1 MKAIILAAGMG
12 SRLGSKADGRPKA
25 LLRIG
30 DRALI
35 QHQLEALS
43 SEGVGPV
50 AVVIG
55 HGGDQIRTVLHD
67 AVEYVV
73 NEQHAETNSL
83 FSLWLA
89 REWLDGDI
97 LLLNSD
103 LLFHPEILR
112 RVLATPGS
120 ALAYDSTSHHGGE
133 QTKVGLIGRRVIDL
147 GKDFPATGAR
157 GENLGLI
164 KLNAEAAQLLRK
176 RAEAI
181 IEKGD
186 VKVWVTEA
194 VRSILAEVEVT
205 GVNVAGLPWAEVDF
219 PYDLEQARKV
229 VWPAIEAARS
239 PWRRIWRKLRWAAWL
254 LLAIAFVAVVTLLSS
269 LFGPASVDWETL
281 APRDGVVAR
290 IQRAEKGPQKWWLV
304 APNDTLTFEAEGG
317 VLTRLEARG
326 LLMRGSTDTA
336 VFALGILVD
345 GAPYAYQTDRAP
357 IDTEALA
364 SGGAVVSERDRKTF
378 TLAPGQH
385 RLGVTFLAGNVTA
398 VLVRVRQP
406 EEK

>member
-12 SRLGSKADGRPKA
+12 SRLGAKAEGRPKA

-30 DRALI
+30 NRPLI

-43 SEGVGPV
+43 SEGIGPV
-50 AVVIG
+50 VVVVG
-55 HGGDQIRTVLHD
+55 HAADQIKTVLHD

-73 NEQHAETNSL
+73 NDNHAETNSL
-83 FSLWLA
+83 YSLWLA
-89 REWLDGDI
+89 RNWLDGDTV
-97 LLLNSD
+97 LLNSD

-133 QTKVGLIGRRVIDL
+133 QTKVGLVGQRVVDL

-164 KLNAEAAQLLRK
+164 KLNAEAAQALRA

-181 IEKGD
+181 VANGD

-205 GVNVAGLPWAEVDF
+205 AVNVAGLPWAEVDF

-229 VWPAIEAARS
+229 VWPAIEASAS
-239 PWRRIWRKLRWAAWL
+239 PWRRAWRRLRW
-254 LLAIAFVAVVTLLSS
+254 FVWALMAVTLVATVVFLSS
-269 LFGPASVDWETL
+269 MFGPTSIDWETL
-281 APRDGVVAR
+281 TPATGAVSK
-290 IQRAEKGPQKWWLV
+290 IQRADKGPQKWWLV
-304 APNDTLTFEAEGG
+304 LPNDTLNFDAEGG
-317 VLTRLEARG
+317 AIIRLEARAV
-326 LLMRGSTDTA
+326 MPRGPADTA
-336 VFALGILVD
+336 AFALGIMVD
-345 GAPYAYQTDRAP
+345 GVPYAFQTDRAP
-357 IDTEALA
+357 VDRKIIAT
-364 SGGAVVSERDRKTF
+364 GKTVVSERDRKTF
-378 TLAPGQH
+378 MLSPGPH
-385 RLGVTFLAGNVTA
+385 KLGITYLAGNA
-398 VLVRVRQP
+398 MGVLVRVRQP